1 MQWTNPHLESRMVNP
16 LQMADSAWFFPWSH
30 IGAPLLGLFL
40 SPPGEVG
47 AKSFRLLFET
57 RCRPRFVMAPAD
69 PWRARNNVGKHHSE
83 NSLYLKNLEMCPLPL
98 QCFDMRLFG
107 DIEQPA
113 RWECMCQAVLQKSQL
128 QTATH
133 RHLRCPGTMEGCRPR
148 AEEFL
153 QVSA

>member
-1 MQWTNPHLESRMVNP
+1 MDKSPSWMVNP
-16 LQMADSAWFFPWSH
+16 LQMADSAWCFPWSH
-30 IGAPLLGLFL
+30 IAAPLLGLFL

-47 AKSFRLLFET
+47 AKFLRLLFET

-83 NSLYLKNLEMCPLPL
+83 NNLYLKNLEMCPLPL
-98 QCFDMRLFG
+98 QYSTVLWYASFWG
-107 DIEQPA
+107 H
-113 RWECMCQAVLQKSQL
+113 QATCALRVQKSQL

-153 QVSA
+153 QVLQI